1 MNKGDLF
8 VALVFYHIIILCGNH
23 DRTLEMVFGSQAV
36 NLDKEADDSISIGAR
51 KSNNG

>member
-23 DRTLEMVFGSQAV
+23 DRTLEING
-36 NLDKEADDSISIGAR
+36 GA
-51 KSNNG
+51 